1 MVRWIQA
8 VNEPNLQEE
17 ERIWCKIS
25 VFLVSFLVFSF
36 FIALFASIA
45 TEVDVVAVILDS
57 SLCFQMMYTDRVR
70 IQLHANP
77 NSSHINCVAWFIVN
91 MEWYISHYQT
101 LLDIRLHIDLK
112 YSLSTVFTKIQC
124 SRMQEC
130 CISDPTPISH
140 PGVNLDIT
148 AERLNHGIFS
158 GCCWSMK

>member
-1 MVRWIQA
+1 MKTDWILTCFFFSLSDFRPARTAPCCLKQLAAASVKNRPAAYSPRSTAESRFWDAYETVRCFLWYHKQCLQWSGKA

-17 ERIWCKIS
+17 ERIRCKIS

-91 MEWYISHYQT
+91 ME
-101 LLDIRLHIDLK
+101 
-112 YSLSTVFTKIQC
+112 
-124 SRMQEC
+124 
-130 CISDPTPISH
+130 
-140 PGVNLDIT
+140 
-148 AERLNHGIFS
+148 
-158 GCCWSMK
+158 